1 MPDLQAVGAS
11 CMITG
16 MSIDYTGLGFALSV
30 SDAAD
35 ILNRTD
41 AQVHDIVR
49 AGMLPFLARPDV
61 PGGPLRL
68 WFHPDEV
75 ARVEVMLRESVQRG
89 GGLATDHRNRLRVQ
103 AALRAY
109 MASVPPESSY
119 DLALLRNAPLLSK
132 TRQRARVVNVRAE
145 AVAAFGSTLDNVPVT
160 VSMITGGL
168 EFFGAIRVRG
178 VTALDEPGKQ
188 RWGVWFRLPAG
199 FMQGDDSDAAVV
211 DGILGGAYEPG
222 ERVRR
227 RQNGP
232 AYLAEPVRGADD
244 DTSGDTAGDTSG
256 DADELDEAEIAAADA
271 ALAAE
276 LANADPID

>member
-1 MPDLQAVGAS
+1 
-11 CMITG
+11 
-16 MSIDYTGLGFALSV
+16 MSIDYIGLGFALSTA
-30 SDAAD
+30 DAAEV
-35 ILNRTD
+35 LGRTE
-41 AQVHDIVR
+41 AQVHDMVR
-49 AGMLPFLARPDV
+49 AGMLPSLAKPDV

-75 ARVEVMLRESVQRG
+75 ARVAVMLRESVQRG

-109 MASVPPESSY
+109 LASVPPESSY

-132 TRQRARVVNVRAE
+132 TRNRARVVNVRPE

-160 VSMITGGL
+160 ISMMTAAL
-168 EFFGAIRVRG
+168 EYFGAVRVRG

-199 FMQGDDSDAAVV
+199 FMQGDDGEAAVV
-211 DGILGGAYEPG
+211 DGMLGGAYEPG

-227 RQNGP
+227 RQGGP
-232 AYLAEPVRGADD
+232 PHLAEPLSGVDD
-244 DTSGDTAGDTSG
+244 EDGTGDGTDDGVDAGDSSEEG
-256 DADELDEAEIAAADA
+256 FDLDEEERAADR

-276 LANADPID
+276 LADPHPID

>member
-1 MPDLQAVGAS
+1 
-11 CMITG
+11 MIPG
-16 MSIDYTGLGFALSV
+16 MTINYTGLGFALSV

-35 ILNRTD
+35 ILNRTE
-41 AQVHDIVR
+41 AQVHDMAR
-49 AGMLPFLARPDV
+49 AGMVPFLAKPDV

-68 WFHPDEV
+68 WFHPDEI
-75 ARVEVMLRESVQRG
+75 ARVEVALRESVQHG

-109 MASVPPESSY
+109 LTSVPPESSY
-119 DLALLRNAPLLSK
+119 DRALLHNAPLLSK
-132 TRQRARVVNVRAE
+132 TRQRARVVNVRPE

-160 VSMITGGL
+160 ISMVTTAL
-168 EFFGAIRVRG
+168 EYFGAVRVRG

-199 FMQGDDSDAAVV
+199 FMQGDDSEAAVI
-211 DGILGGAYEPG
+211 DGMLGGAYEPG

-227 RQNGP
+227 RQGGP
-232 AYLAEPVRGADD
+232 PHLAEPLSSQGAGADD
-244 DTSGDTAGDTSG
+244 EDE
-256 DADELDEAEIAAADA
+256 DADDLDEEELAAER

-276 LANADPID
+276 LADMKDVD